1 MKKIILSALIVLSTL
16 TTISADELNK
26 IEDFESLLNDVSEI
40 ATRKSLNV
48 DYMPSVVTI
57 IDAQTYM
64 DAGIQNIGEAL
75 GMLPGIQTQTSSMG
89 YATTTVR
96 GLKTPNAYISDKI
109 KVLIDGVAIHNEIS
123 GTSNFYM
130 DFPMQLVDKIEVL
143 RGPGSTVYG
152 SGAFYGTVNVITK
165 LGNSKKEN
173 QVFLGGGSYKYMTAG
188 TNVYTT
194 ADNWTLF
201 ADGYYQQNEK
211 RLNQPDQ
218 EQRTD
223 EHMEDLSLGFR
234 AVNGGFE
241 FLTRLKQNTSGN
253 FYSFEGE
260 LDPIPDHPKEHKN
273 VYFFAEASYKIDLND
288 YKLETKAGFSHRE
301 SDIGANIDN
310 VAAIANRFSVVGIN
324 VQEGFTTQE
333 KTQEQNLEL
342 ESILTFPEIS
352 SNDIL
357 VGVGIRN
364 ARVMQDDYYNS
375 VENAITQNYTAI
387 TTSVNFGSF
396 RYRPYKEPAFWE
408 NPTTQLLKANLS
420 RTIGYAYLQDLISL
434 RDDVDLFLG
443 VRIDDYSDF
452 GAKLSKRAGIV
463 YRATDKTVL
472 KLLYGSAFRA
482 PTFTEAYSNGHI
494 NLRQSDE
501 NIKPEETNTY
511 EAVWI
516 YTPTL
521 KHKFSLNL
529 FYSELNNV
537 IDLEEDEST
546 PAGYKN
552 YDNRSSQGLEFEYS
566 YRTQLEHSL
575 YFNASY
581 IETNYEVPYEGGA
594 SALPEEQTGYI
605 QSMPD
610 ISKLMLKAMYIY
622 RPTNKLSF
630 GTTWH
635 YYSKTTPTE
644 ISWVDES
651 SVEPVNIFDETLTY
665 RFSSLSE
672 MRVTVKNLFDAD
684 VRQPSYYYNISGGV
698 QREGRNY
705 MLSYVY
711 RF

>member
-1 MKKIILSALIVLSTL
+1 MKKIILATIVALSTL
-16 TTISADELNK
+16 TTTNADELNK

-40 ATRKSLNV
+40 ATKKSLNV
-48 DYMPSVVTI
+48 DYLPSVVTI

-109 KVLIDGVAIHNEIS
+109 KVLIDGVAINNEIS

-130 DFPMQLVDKIEVL
+130 DFPMQLVEKIEVL
-143 RGPGSTVYG
+143 RGPGSAVYG

-211 RLNQPDQ
+211 RLTQPDQ

-234 AVNGGFE
+234 AVNGNFE

-260 LDPIPDHPKEHKN
+260 MDPIPDHPKEHKN
-273 VYFFAEASYKIDLND
+273 VYFFAQALYAINLND

-301 SDIGANIDN
+301 SDIAANIDS
-310 VAAIANRFSVVGIN
+310 VARIASRFNKVAINM
-324 VQEGFTTQE
+324 QEGFVTDGQ
-333 KTQEQNLEL
+333 TQEQNFEL
-342 ESILTFPEIS
+342 ESTLTFPKIN

-357 VGVGIRN
+357 AGVGMRN
-364 ARVMQDDYYNS
+364 VRVTQDDYYNS
-375 VENAITQNYTAI
+375 VEDAIMQNESAI
-387 TTSVNFGSF
+387 LAHSNYDDFN
-396 RYRPYKEPAFWE
+396 YRDEKEPAFWE
-408 NPTTQLLKANLS
+408 NQTTSLLRDNLS
-420 RTIGYAYLQDLISL
+420 RTIGYAYLQDLISIN
-434 RDDVDLFLG
+434 DDVDLFLG
-443 VRIDDYSDF
+443 VRVDDYSDY
-452 GAKLSKRAGIV
+452 GTKLSKRAGIV

-494 NLRQSDE
+494 NLRQSDD

-529 FYSELNNV
+529 FYSDLNNV
-537 IDLEEDEST
+537 IDLEEDENT

-552 YDNRSSQGLEFEYS
+552 YSDRSSQGLEFEYS
-566 YRTQLEHSL
+566 YHTQLEHSL

-665 RFSSLSE
+665 RFSSFSE
-672 MRVTVKNLFDAD
+672 MRATVKNLFDAD

-705 MLSYVY
+705 MVNYVY